1 MMHYITDEW
10 RLKLLAVGLAVLM
23 LGAVAFSQNPP
34 TTITLD
40 KIPIS
45 YTVGP
50 DIIVIN
56 PLTTTKVQV
65 QGLADTL
72 RSVISSSVAASF
84 DLTKVSPGPSV
95 HVNLVVRSLING
107 VTVLNPVVP
116 QVLNIDRLVAVTV
129 PVTVRT
135 QQHAGWEV
143 TKSEAR
149 CPAAPCSVTFTG
161 PATWETNLAAF
172 ADFTD
177 PVQQNSYDILT
188 QTVLL
193 VENGT
198 PLDLTRRT
206 EPAVSLSPSTVAIHI
221 EAKTGT
227 TSRQVTLIDAP
238 ASHAP
243 PPGYRVTSITV
254 DPMTVVISGDPTAL
268 AKITTITLP
277 PVDLSGRTS
286 DAVFQIAIPYPPG
299 ITGNPGNA
307 RVVYSI
313 SANPS
318 VSPSPTPA

>member
-1 MMHYITDEW
+1 MTRLITDEW
-10 RLKLLAVGLAVLM
+10 RLKLLALGLAVLM

-34 TTITLD
+34 TTITFD
-40 KIPIS
+40 KVPIG

-50 DIIVIN
+50 DIIVLN
-56 PLTTTKVQV
+56 PPTTTRVQV
-65 QGLADTL
+65 RGLADTL
-72 RSVISSSVAASF
+72 RSVTPSSVIASF
-84 DLTKVSPGPSV
+84 DLSKVSPGPSV
-95 HVNLVVRSLING
+95 HVNLNVRSLIDG
-107 VTVLNPVVP
+107 VQPLNPVVP

-149 CPAAPCSVTFTG
+149 CPTAPCSVTFTG
-161 PATWETNLAAF
+161 PATWQTNLAAF

-188 QTVLL
+188 QQVLL

-206 EPAVSLSPSTVAIHI
+206 EPAVSLNPSTVAIHI
-221 EAKTGT
+221 EARTGT

-238 ASHAP
+238 ISHGP

-254 DPMTVVISGDPTAL
+254 DPLTVVISGDPTAL
-268 AKITTITLP
+268 VKITTIILP
-277 PVDLSGRTS
+277 PVDLTGRTS
-286 DAVFQIAIPYPPG
+286 DAVFQIAIPYPPA
-299 ITGNPGNA
+299 ITGSPGNA
-307 RVVYSI
+307 KVTYSI

-318 VSPSPTPA
+318 VSPSASPA